1 MIKIIDNFLSKTYYK
16 SILDILSG
24 HNFDWKYLENIT
36 DPKDETKSVDNFNG
50 YGLSHTFWDQE
61 KRSLPPFGPYMEPL
75 LYQIMDVAECDFV
88 LRGRADM
95 VTWSKDEFIHPPH
108 ADFEFPNTA
117 SIFYVNETDGDTI
130 IYDEHHPILKSKMS
144 QRVSP
149 KANRLILF
157 DGSLLHTGC
166 SPTKHKN
173 RILINSNYI
182 KKEYAE
188 EAKKNQR

>member
-16 SILDILSG
+16 SILELLSG

-36 DPKDETKSVDNFNG
+36 DPENETKSVDNFNG
-50 YGLSHTFWDQE
+50 YRLSHTFWDE
-61 KRSLPPFGPYMEPL
+61 KKRSLPPLGPYMEPL
-75 LYQIMDVAECDFV
+75 LYKIMDVAECDFV
-88 LRGRADM
+88 LRARADM

-108 ADFEFPNTA
+108 ADFPFPNTA

-130 IYDEHHPILKSKMS
+130 IYDEHHPILKSKIS

-157 DGSLLHTGC
+157 DGSLLHTGS

-173 RILINSNYI
+173 RILINSNYM
-182 KKEYAE
+182 KKEDAE
-188 EAKKNQR
+188 KK